1 MKAVVPQPTGLIGE
15 FMDFIKKTNA
25 VALAIGVILGGAATK
40 LVEAIMTNLL
50 NPILGAIL
58 GGADLNNTLAIK
70 LGQAADGAPNL
81 LRIGGMIGAIINFV
95 ALMAV
100 LFIIIKLVAKD
111 MLAEKK

>member
-40 LVEAIMTNLL
+40 LVEAILTNLL
-50 NPILGAIL
+50 NPILGFIL
-58 GGADLNNTLAIK
+58 GGTDLNNALAIQLSK
-70 LGQAADGAPNL
+70 AADGTPNM
-81 LRIGGMIGAIINFV
+81 LRIGGMIGAIINFL
-95 ALMAV
+95 ALMLV

-111 MLAEKK
+111 MLEKK